1 MHKFWRPSIELTKI
15 KNIIK
20 VRRKSH
26 IWTMFICNNYHVC
39 SEHRWGH
46 HLSKLLHYEMYC
58 GHDQHYIAGLGIF
71 FAKFT
76 KPTGRGAT
84 IVFSRHALISIRDG
98 VLYLQFRL
106 GDLRQNHLIGCS
118 ISGHFL
124 AKRKSQE
131 GEVIPYHLSP
141 LSFGCELDG
150 SCNIIQ
156 PFWPMVVYHRI
167 DSSSPLYTIA
177 AKDLSKAQFE
187 IIVTLEGT
195 TPETGATIQTRTSY
209 MPQVTLNMI
218 KKERY

>member
-1 MHKFWRPSIELTKI
+1 
-15 KNIIK
+15 
-20 VRRKSH
+20 
-26 IWTMFICNNYHVC
+26 MFICNNYHVC

-141 LSFGCELDG
+141 LSFGYELDG

>member
-1 MHKFWRPSIELTKI
+1 
-15 KNIIK
+15 
-20 VRRKSH
+20 
-26 IWTMFICNNYHVC
+26 MFQAC
-39 SEHRWGH
+39 
-46 HLSKLLHYEMYC
+46 M
-58 GHDQHYIAGLGIF
+58 AGIF

-118 ISGHFL
+118 VSGHFL

-167 DSSSPLYTIA
+167 DSASPLYTIA

-187 IIVTLEGT
+187 IIVTVEGT

-209 MPQVTLNMI
+209 MPQVT
-218 KKERY
+218 

>member
-1 MHKFWRPSIELTKI
+1 
-15 KNIIK
+15 
-20 VRRKSH
+20 
-26 IWTMFICNNYHVC
+26 MFICNNYHVC

-46 HLSKLLHYEMYC
+46 HLSKLLHYMRFIVIIINIILQAC
-58 GHDQHYIAGLGIF
+58 MAGIF

-209 MPQVTLNMI
+209 MPQVT
-218 KKERY
+218 